1 MHNFHS
7 FFSEQIS
14 EQQAGEVMRQPS
26 LAAFSKVQISFLT
39 KLSLEIINGAESRRF
54 PDLIT
59 FGYFIRPANIEGYF
73 SNRQNSVNFTATGVG
88 TALHVAPSNIP
99 INFAFS
105 WLFGFIAG
113 CKNLVRLPSAQ
124 SAQIRLFLEAF
135 ESVSSLPEFSEIKK
149 TNYFFRSER
158 ESAILDGLVPLVDA
172 LLVWGGDSTVE
183 YFRALVKSPNVR
195 QIFFPSRQSSMIVNA
210 SGVLE
215 VLESQTQM
223 DFLRSL
229 YNDTFLTDCNA
240 CSSPS
245 KIFFVGDESDCTKA
259 SSLLFSKLNE
269 YLITGDQSIPIV
281 PRMMDSL
288 ASMESSP
295 DWGQAHAHGL
305 SIREFRFKDGQT
317 SLKRP
322 LRFGA
327 FFVKNLT
334 AVEQVT
340 SHLSKDEQTIIHW
353 GFSEVEVSDLGHR
366 LCLGG
371 TNATRL
377 VPLGS
382 ALEMGF
388 FWEGRD
394 NPASLVKYIEVMPN
408 TKRGLV

>member
-14 EQQAGEVMRQPS
+14 EEQAGRVMGEPS

-39 KLSLEIINGAESRRF
+39 GLSLEILNRAESRRF

-59 FGYFIRPANIEGYF
+59 FGYFIRPASIEGYF
-73 SNRQNSVNFTATGVG
+73 SSRQNSNNFMATGVG
-88 TALHVAPSNIP
+88 SALHVAPSNIP

-113 CKNLVRLPSAQ
+113 CKNLVRLPSNE
-124 SAQIRLFLEAF
+124 SEQIKLFLEAF
-135 ESVSSLPEFSEIKK
+135 EKVSSLPEFAEIKK

-158 ESAILDGLVPLVDA
+158 ESAVLDSLVPLVDA

-195 QIFFPSRQSSMIVNA
+195 QIFFPSRQSSMILKA
-210 SGVLE
+210 RGVLD

-223 DFLRSL
+223 GFLRSL

-259 SSLLFSKLNE
+259 SSLLFSKLDE
-269 YLITGDQSIPIV
+269 YVIASNRSIPIV

-288 ASMESSP
+288 SSLESSP
-295 DWGQAHAHGL
+295 EWGEAKAHGL
-305 SIREFRFKDGQT
+305 SVREFRFKDGQT

-327 FFVKNLT
+327 FLVKNLT
-334 AVEQVT
+334 AVGEVT
-340 SHLSKDEQTIIHW
+340 LHLSKDEQTIIHW
-353 GFSEVEVSDLGHR
+353 GFTDVEVSDLGHR

-377 VPLGS
+377 VPIGS
-382 ALEMGF
+382 ALDMGF

-394 NPASLVKYIEVMPN
+394 NPASLVKYLEVVPN